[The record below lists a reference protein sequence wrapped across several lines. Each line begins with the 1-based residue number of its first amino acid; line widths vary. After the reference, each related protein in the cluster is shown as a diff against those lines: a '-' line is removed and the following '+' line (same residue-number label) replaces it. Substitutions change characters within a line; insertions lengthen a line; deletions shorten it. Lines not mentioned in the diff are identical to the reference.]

1 MVKVTGTKGNIIS
14 VQFLGI
20 GEVTRRL
27 RLANIQIKAGAD
39 FGVVR
44 AGAFVEEE
52 VKESVAGNRAEHK
65 SVDTGHF
72 INDIKFD
79 KTGHA
84 EGKVH
89 APTTPYAGYVEHSV
103 RIEGGPR
110 RHFKN
115 TEKRTKNK
123 VKDIIKGEI
132 HKVI

>member
-1 MVKVTGTKGNIIS
+1 MVKIVGTRGNIVN

-20 GEVTRRL
+20 AEVTRRL
-27 RLANIQIKAGAD
+27 KLANIQIKKGAD

-52 VKESVAGNRAEHK
+52 VKESVAGNRVEHK

-72 INDIKFD
+72 INDIRFD

-84 EGKVH
+84 AGKVH
-89 APTTPYAGYVEHSV
+89 APTTPYAQYVEHSD
-103 RIEGGPR
+103 RISGGPR
-110 RHFKN
+110 YHFRN

-123 VKDIIKGEI
+123 VRDIIEGEI
-132 HKVI
+132 SRII